1 MEIIKILFAKLEQKV
16 LTQTPLA
23 EMLGII
29 DMYSRV
35 TMHVIALRVSLQ
47 YIQHCMDLQ
56 LAVDP
61 YKRPVLFEQTD

>member
-1 MEIIKILFAKLEQKV
+1 MQSCLMEIIKKKKILFAKLQQKV

-35 TMHVIALRVSLQ
+35 TMHVIALRASLQ
-47 YIQHCMDLQ
+47 YVFG
-56 LAVDP
+56 LALSNV
-61 YKRPVLFEQTD
+61 F